1 MDLTGLLSQHQ
12 VGSIPAAEIK
22 GGNIVDKEMNRFQKK
37 HINKYLKENRM
48 TLDEIQ
54 QAFLDSFTMN
64 QLSNMEIASLLVS
77 VMRNTLQQPANASLL
92 REQVGIDPDKLGIDA
107 VTEVM
112 GLLAKEF
119 VKTL

>member
-1 MDLTGLLSQHQ
+1 M
-12 VGSIPAAEIK
+12 
-22 GGNIVDKEMNRFQKK
+22 DKEMNRFQKK
-37 HINKYLKENRM
+37 HINNYLKENRM

-77 VMRNTLQQPANASLL
+77 VMRNTLQQPPNASLL
-92 REQVGIDPDKLGIDA
+92 KEQVGIDPDKLGIDA